1 MAANSEKTLRFT
13 FLADT
18 KKFLGNVG
26 KVGKKFSDVGA
37 EMKKTGDTVNK
48 IFAGIGVAA
57 GAAATKSITAFRDFE
72 TGMNEVF
79 TLLPG
84 TSKETFDQ
92 INKDVL
98 KLSKEIGKLPE
109 DVIPALYDSLS
120 AGVPPDNVF
129 TFLEVAN
136 KLAVGGATDL
146 GVAVDGLTTVVN
158 AFGSDVISVG
168 EASDIIF
175 TAVKG
180 GKTTVEE
187 LSNAMFNVAPIA
199 ASMGIE
205 FGNVTAAVATLT
217 ASGTPTSV
225 AMTMIRQALSELAKP
240 TSKLSQL
247 FFELTGKSF
256 EEFIAS
262 GGNLKEGFDIIK
274 KGAEANGKPLAEYVG
289 SVEALGAIQ
298 TLTGKG
304 ADKFASEIE
313 NAANAVGA
321 TDAAFEQGSQG
332 IGLVLEKLKAGFQ
345 VLQIEIGQ
353 KLAPLLLEAIDNIQ
367 KKFKEIQP
375 GLKAFIDNVRSF
387 FTSDEVQNTI
397 KRLTKAFQD
406 LGDRLRPVF
415 DHIQKF
421 FQANPKVLFT
431 GLAVVI
437 GGILLASVIS
447 LASAFAALFSPVT
460 IIIAAIAALAG
471 GFRYAYDNFEGF
483 RNFVD
488 NSISFLKNLFSNF
501 ISFFQS
507 DGFVGAFNKGLDFV
521 KTQFSLLKDIFK
533 GVVDFIKA
541 LFSGDVSGAVEA
553 LKGIFK
559 NLLTFFKNNW
569 NLLGTLKDVFI
580 GALTK
585 AKDFIWPRLK
595 EFGKGFIETIT
606 TVLKTSGSVV
616 LEGVKFVFNKVIDKI
631 NGFINDLNSGLAF
644 SFFGID
650 IDPPDIPNI
659 PRLAKGGI
667 VTKPTIAQI
676 GEEGAEAIIPLPS
689 GVGGGLGLGGNN
701 YNITVNAGIGTDGAD
716 VGRLIV
722 EQIEKYNRRNLRI
735 V

>member
-1 MAANSEKTLRFT
+1 MAESTKTLRFE

-18 KKFLGNVG
+18 KKFLGNIG
-26 KVGKKFSDVGA
+26 SVGKKFGDLGS
-37 EMKKTGDTVNK
+37 EMKATGDTINK
-48 IFAGIGVAA
+48 VVAGIGVAA
-57 GAAATKSITAFRDFE
+57 TAAAGKSLLAFRDFE

-84 TSKETFDQ
+84 TSQETFDQ

-98 KLSKEIGKLPE
+98 KLSKSIGKLPE

-129 TFLEVAN
+129 AFLEVAN
-136 KLAVGGATDL
+136 KLAVGGATEL
-146 GVAVDGLTTVVN
+146 GIAVDGLTTVVN

-180 GKTTVEE
+180 GKTTVEQ
-187 LSNAMFNVAPIA
+187 LSKAMFNVAPIA

-225 AMTMIRQALSELAKP
+225 AMTQIRAALSELAKP
-240 TSKLSQL
+240 TTKISQL
-247 FFELTGKSF
+247 FKELTGKSF
-256 EEFIAS
+256 EEFIA
-262 GGNLKEGFDIIK
+262 GGGDLKEGFDIIAA
-274 KGAEANGKPLAEYVG
+274 GAKASGKPLADYVG

-304 ADKFASEIE
+304 SEKFASEILAAE
-313 NAANAVGA
+313 NAIGA

-332 IGLVLEKLKAGFQ
+332 IGLVLEKLKAAFQ

-353 KLAPLLLEAIDNIQ
+353 KLAPILIDAIDNIQ
-367 KKFKEIQP
+367 TRFDQIRP
-375 GLKAFIDNVRSF
+375 GLENFVKNVKSF
-387 FTSDEVQNTI
+387 FTSDEVVNTI
-397 KRLTKAFQD
+397 NKLKDAFATLQERLA
-406 LGDRLRPVF
+406 PVV
-415 DHIQKF
+415 DKIITF
-421 FQANPKVLFT
+421 FKANPKVAFT

-447 LASAFAALFSPVT
+447 LASAFAALFSPIT
-460 IIIAAIAALAG
+460 LIIGAIAGLAM

-483 RNFVD
+483 RNFID
-488 NSISFLKNLFSNF
+488 NGINFLKNLFSNF
-501 ISFFQS
+501 IAFFKG
-507 DGFVGAFNKGLDFV
+507 DGFQNAMKTGFDFV
-521 KTQFSLLKDIFK
+521 KTQFNLLANVFK

-541 LFSGDVSGAVEA
+541 LFSGDVKGAVEA
-553 LKGIFK
+553 LKGIFT
-559 NLLTFFKNNW
+559 NLLSFFKNNW
-569 NLLGTLKDVFI
+569 NLFGTLRDVFI

-606 TVLKTSGSVV
+606 TVLKTSAGVV

-659 PRLAKGGI
+659 PKLAKGGI
-667 VTKPTIAQI
+667 VTKPTVAMI
-676 GEEGAEAIIPLPS
+676 GEQGAEAVVPLPS
-689 GVGGGLGLGGNN
+689 RVGGGIGLAPTINL
-701 YNITVNAGIGTDGAD
+701 TVNAGLGTDGAE
-716 VGRLIV
+716 VGRIIA
-722 EQIEKYNRRNLRI
+722 EQIEKYNRRNLRFA
-735 V
+735 

>member
-1 MAANSEKTLRFT
+1 MAAQSTKTLRFE

-18 KKFLGNVG
+18 KKFLGNIG
-26 KVGKKFSDVGA
+26 KVGKKFNDLGA
-37 EMKKTGDTVNK
+37 EMKQTGDNINK
-48 IFAGIGVAA
+48 AVAGIGIAATAAA
-57 GAAATKSITAFRDFE
+57 GKSLLAFRDFE

-84 TSKETFDQ
+84 TSQETFDQ

-98 KLSKEIGKLPE
+98 KLSKSIGKLPE

-129 TFLEVAN
+129 AFLETAN
-136 KLAVGGATDL
+136 KLAVGGATEL
-146 GVAVDGLTTVVN
+146 GIAVDGLTTVVN

-180 GKTTVEE
+180 GKTTVEQ
-187 LSNAMFNVAPIA
+187 LSKAMFNVAPIA

-225 AMTMIRQALSELAKP
+225 AMTQIRAALSELAKP
-240 TSKLSQL
+240 TTKISQL
-247 FFELTGKSF
+247 FMELTGQSF

-262 GGNLKEGFDIIK
+262 GGDLKKGFDIIA
-274 KGAEANGKPLAEYVG
+274 KGAKDNGKPLAEYVG

-304 ADKFASEIE
+304 SEKFASELVA
-313 NAANAVGA
+313 AANAVGA

-332 IGLVLEKLKAGFQ
+332 IGLVLEKLKASFQ

-353 KLAPLLLEAIDNIQ
+353 KLAPILISAIDNIQ
-367 KKFKEIQP
+367 TKFKEIQP
-375 GLKAFIDNVRSF
+375 GLQAFVDNVKSF
-387 FTSDEVQNTI
+387 FASDVVVNTI
-397 KRLTKAFQD
+397 NKLRDAFNSLQERLAPVIDKITAFF
-406 LGDRLRPVF
+406 R
-415 DHIQKF
+415 
-421 FQANPKVLFT
+421 ANPKVAFT
-431 GLAVVI
+431 SLAVVI

-460 IIIAAIAALAG
+460 LIIGAIAALAG
-471 GFRYAYDNFEGF
+471 GFRYAYDNVEVF
-483 RNFVD
+483 RNFID
-488 NSISFLKNLFSNF
+488 NTMSFLKTLFSNF
-501 ISFFQS
+501 IAFFQS
-507 DGFVGAFNKGLDFV
+507 DGFVAAFNKGLDFV
-521 KTQFSLLKDIFK
+521 KAQFENLKTVFS
-533 GVVDFIKA
+533 GVVNFIKA
-541 LFSGDVSGAVEA
+541 LFSGDVSLAVDS
-553 LKGIFK
+553 LKDIFK
-559 NLLTFFKNNW
+559 GLLSFFKNNW
-569 NLLGTLKDVFI
+569 NLFETLRDVFI

-606 TVLKTSGSVV
+606 TVLKTSAGVV

-631 NGFINDLNSGLAF
+631 NGFINGLNSGLAF

-659 PRLAKGGI
+659 PKLAKGGI
-667 VTKPTIAQI
+667 VTKPTIAMI
-676 GEEGAEAIIPLPS
+676 GEQGAEAVVPLPS
-689 GVGGGLGLGGNN
+689 RVGGGFGQTPTINL
-701 YNITVNAGIGTDGAD
+701 TVNAGLGTDGAE
-716 VGRLIV
+716 VGRIIV
-722 EQIEKYNRRNLRI
+722 EQIEKYNRRNLRF

>member
-1 MAANSEKTLRFT
+1 MAAQSTKTLRFE

-18 KKFLGNVG
+18 KKFLGNIG
-26 KVGKKFSDVGA
+26 KVGKKFNDLGA
-37 EMKKTGDTVNK
+37 EMKQTGDNINK
-48 IFAGIGVAA
+48 AVAGIAVGATAAA
-57 GAAATKSITAFRDFE
+57 GKSLLAFRDFE
-72 TGMNEVF
+72 NGMNEVF

-84 TSKETFDQ
+84 TSQETFDQ

-98 KLSKEIGKLPE
+98 KLSKSIGKLPE

-129 TFLEVAN
+129 AFLETAN
-136 KLAVGGATDL
+136 KLAVGGATEL
-146 GVAVDGLTTVVN
+146 GIAVDGLTTVVN

-180 GKTTVEE
+180 GKTTVEQI
-187 LSNAMFNVAPIA
+187 SKAMFNVAPIA

-225 AMTMIRQALSELAKP
+225 AMTQIRAALSELAKP
-240 TSKLSQL
+240 TTKISQL
-247 FFELTGKSF
+247 FMELTGQSF

-262 GGNLKEGFDIIK
+262 GGDLKKGFDIIA
-274 KGAEANGKPLAEYVG
+274 KGAKDNGKPLAEYVG

-304 ADKFASEIE
+304 ADKFASELVA
-313 NAANAVGA
+313 AANAVGA

-332 IGLVLEKLKAGFQ
+332 IGLVLEKLKASFQ

-353 KLAPLLLEAIDNIQ
+353 KLAPILISAIDNIQ
-367 KKFKEIQP
+367 AKFKEIQP
-375 GLKAFIDNVRSF
+375 GLQAFVDNVKSF
-387 FTSDEVQNTI
+387 FASDVVVNTI
-397 KRLTKAFQD
+397 NKLRDAFNSLQERLAPVIDKITAFF
-406 LGDRLRPVF
+406 R
-415 DHIQKF
+415 
-421 FQANPKVLFT
+421 ANPKVAFT
-431 GLAVVI
+431 SLAVVI

-460 IIIAAIAALAG
+460 LIIGAIAALAG
-471 GFRYAYDNFEGF
+471 GFRYAYDNVEVF
-483 RNFVD
+483 RNFID
-488 NSISFLKNLFSNF
+488 NTMSFLKTLFSNF
-501 ISFFQS
+501 IAFFQS
-507 DGFVGAFNKGLDFV
+507 DGFVAAFNKGLDFV
-521 KTQFSLLKDIFK
+521 KAQLENLKTVFS
-533 GVVDFIKA
+533 GVVNFIKA
-541 LFSGDVSGAVEA
+541 LFSGDVSLAVDS
-553 LKGIFK
+553 LKDIFK
-559 NLLTFFKNNW
+559 GLLSFFKNNW
-569 NLLGTLKDVFI
+569 NLFETLRDVFI

-606 TVLKTSGSVV
+606 IVLKTSAGVV

-631 NGFINDLNSGLAF
+631 NDFINGLNSGLAF

-659 PRLAKGGI
+659 PKLAKGGI
-667 VTKPTIAQI
+667 VTKPTIAMI
-676 GEEGAEAIIPLPS
+676 GEQGAEAVVPLPS
-689 GVGGGLGLGGNN
+689 RVGGGFGQP
-701 YNITVNAGIGTDGAD
+701 NINVTINAGLGTDGAE

-722 EQIEKYNRRNLRI
+722 EQIEKYNRRNIRFA
-735 V
+735 

>member
-1 MAANSEKTLRFT
+1 MAESTKTLRFE

-18 KKFLGNVG
+18 KKFLGNIGQVG
-26 KVGKKFSDVGA
+26 SKFSDLGA

-57 GAAATKSITAFRDFE
+57 AATATKSITAFRDFE

-84 TSKETFDQ
+84 TSQETFDQ

-187 LSNAMFNVAPIA
+187 LSKAMFNVAPIA

-225 AMTMIRQALSELAKP
+225 AMTQIRAALSELAKP
-240 TSKLSQL
+240 TSKISVL
-247 FFELTGKSF
+247 FKELTGKSF
-256 EEFIAS
+256 EEFIA
-262 GGNLKEGFDIIK
+262 GGGDLKEGFDIIA
-274 KGAEANGKPLAEYVG
+274 KGAKDSGKPLAEYVG

-304 ADKFASEIE
+304 SEKFASEILAAE
-313 NAANAVGA
+313 NAIGA

-332 IGLVLEKLKAGFQ
+332 IGLVLEKLRAAFQ
-345 VLQIEIGQ
+345 VFQIEIGQ
-353 KLAPLLLEAIDNIQ
+353 KLAPILIDAIDNIQ

-375 GLKAFIDNVRSF
+375 GLQAFIENVKAF

-397 KRLTKAFQD
+397 KKLTQTFQE

-415 DHIQKF
+415 ERVQKF
-421 FQANPKVLFT
+421 FEQNPKVLFT

-488 NSISFLKNLFSNF
+488 NGIAFLKNLFNNF
-501 ISFFQS
+501 ITFFKG
-507 DGFVGAFNKGLDFV
+507 DGFQNGMAKAIEFV
-521 KTQFSLLKDIFK
+521 KTQFKLLQVVFD
-533 GVVDFIKA
+533 GVVQFIKG
-541 LFSGDVSGAVEA
+541 LFSGDVAEAVGG
-553 LKGIFK
+553 LKKIFLG
-559 NLLTFFKNNW
+559 LLNFFKNNF
-569 NLLGTLKDVFI
+569 NLMETLKDVFI

-585 AKDFIWPRLK
+585 AKDFIWPKIK
-595 EFGKGFIETIT
+595 EFGEGFMETMK
-606 TVLKTSGSVV
+606 TVLKTGAGVV
-616 LEGVKFVFNKVIDKI
+616 LEGVKYVFNKVIDKI
-631 NGFINDLNSGLAF
+631 NDFINKLNDGLGF

-667 VTKPTIAQI
+667 VTKPTTAVV
-676 GEEGAEAIIPLPS
+676 GEAGAEAIIPLS
-689 GVGGGLGLGGNN
+689 SRVGDGLGLGKQT

-722 EQIEKYNRRNLRI
+722 EQIEKYNRRNLRFA
-735 V
+735 

>member
-1 MAANSEKTLRFT
+1 MAATSTKTLRFE

-37 EMKKTGDTVNK
+37 QMKSTGDNINK
-48 IFAGIGVAA
+48 VFAGIGVAA
-57 GAAATKSITAFRDFE
+57 GAVATKSLTAFRDFE

-84 TSKETFDQ
+84 FSEQAFDEM
-92 INKDVL
+92 NADVL

-129 TFLEVAN
+129 AFLETAN

-158 AFGSDVISVG
+158 AFGSDVITVG

-187 LSNAMFNVAPIA
+187 LSKAMFNVAPIA

-225 AMTMIRQALSELAKP
+225 AMTQIRAALSELAKP
-240 TSKLSQL
+240 TSKISQL
-247 FFELTGKSF
+247 FMELTGQSF

-274 KGAEANGKPLAEYVG
+274 KGAEQNGKPLAEYVG

-304 ADKFASEIE
+304 SEKFASEIE
-313 NAANAVGA
+313 SAANAVGA

-332 IGLVLEKLKAGFQ
+332 IGLVLEKLKAAFQ

-353 KLAPLLLEAIDNIQ
+353 KLAPILLGAIENIQ
-367 KKFKEIQP
+367 KKFQEIQP
-375 GLKAFIDNVRSF
+375 GLQAFVDNVKSF
-387 FTSDEVQNTI
+387 FASDQVVNTVN
-397 KRLTKAFQD
+397 KLKDAFDTLQTRLA
-406 LGDRLRPVF
+406 PVI
-415 DHIQKF
+415 DKIQEF
-421 FQANPKVLFT
+421 FRANPKVLFT

-437 GGILLASVIS
+437 GGILLASLIS
-447 LASAFAALFSPVT
+447 IASAFAALFSPFT
-460 IIIAAIAALAG
+460 IVIGLIAALAG
-471 GFRYAYDNFEGF
+471 GFRFAYDNVESF
-483 RNFVD
+483 RNFID
-488 NSISFLKNLFSNF
+488 NSITFMRDLFTRFINF
-501 ISFFQS
+501 FKS
-507 DGFVGAFNKGLDFV
+507 DGFVGTFNKGLDFV
-521 KTQFSLLKDIFK
+521 KEQFKLLTSVFD
-533 GVVDFIKA
+533 GVVQTIKS
-541 LFSGDVSGAVEA
+541 LFSGDVKGAVDG
-553 LKGIFK
+553 LKLIFK
-559 NLLTFFKNNW
+559 SLLKFFKNNFDLF
-569 NLLGTLKDVFI
+569 NTLKDVFLD
-580 GALTK
+580 ALTK
-585 AKDFIWPRLK
+585 AKDFIWPKLK

-659 PRLAKGGI
+659 PKLAKGGI
-667 VTKPTIAQI
+667 VTEPTIAMI
-676 GEEGAEAIIPLPS
+676 GEQGAEAVVPLPS
-689 GVGGGLGLGGNN
+689 RVGGGIGLGNN
-701 YNITVNAGIGTDGAD
+701 INITVNAGIGTDGAD

-722 EQIEKYNRRNLRI
+722 EQIEKYNRRNLR
-735 V
+735 VV

>member
-1 MAANSEKTLRFT
+1 MAAQSTKTLRFE

-18 KKFLGNVG
+18 KKFLGNIG
-26 KVGKKFSDVGA
+26 KVGKKFNDLGA
-37 EMKKTGDTVNK
+37 EMKQTGDNINK
-48 IFAGIGVAA
+48 AVAGIAIGATAAA
-57 GAAATKSITAFRDFE
+57 GKSLLAFREFE

-84 TSKETFDQ
+84 TSQETFDQ

-98 KLSKEIGKLPE
+98 KLSKSIGKLPE

-129 TFLEVAN
+129 AFLETAN
-136 KLAVGGATDL
+136 KLAVGGATEL
-146 GVAVDGLTTVVN
+146 GIAVDGLTTVVN

-180 GKTTVEE
+180 GKTTVEQ
-187 LSNAMFNVAPIA
+187 LSKAMFNVAPIA

-225 AMTMIRQALSELAKP
+225 AMTQIRAALSELAKP
-240 TSKLSQL
+240 TTKISQL
-247 FFELTGKSF
+247 FMELTGQSF

-262 GGNLKEGFDIIK
+262 GGDLKKGFDIIA
-274 KGAEANGKPLAEYVG
+274 KGAKDNGKPLAEYVG

-304 ADKFASEIE
+304 ADKFASELVA
-313 NAANAVGA
+313 AANAVGA

-332 IGLVLEKLKAGFQ
+332 IGLVLEKLKASFQ

-353 KLAPLLLEAIDNIQ
+353 KLAPILISAIDNIQ
-367 KKFKEIQP
+367 AKFKEIQP
-375 GLKAFIDNVRSF
+375 GLQAFVDNVKSF
-387 FTSDEVQNTI
+387 FASDVVVNTI
-397 KRLTKAFQD
+397 NKLRDAFNSLQERLAPVIDKITAFF
-406 LGDRLRPVF
+406 R
-415 DHIQKF
+415 
-421 FQANPKVLFT
+421 ANPKVAFT
-431 GLAVVI
+431 SLAVVI

-460 IIIAAIAALAG
+460 LIIGAIAALAG
-471 GFRYAYDNFEGF
+471 GFRYAYDNVEVF
-483 RNFVD
+483 RNFID
-488 NSISFLKNLFSNF
+488 NTMSFLKTLFSNF

-507 DGFVGAFNKGLDFV
+507 DGFVAAFNKGLDFV
-521 KTQFSLLKDIFK
+521 KTQFENLKTVFS
-533 GVVDFIKA
+533 GVVNFIKA
-541 LFSGDVSGAVEA
+541 LFSGDVSLAVDS
-553 LKGIFK
+553 LKDIFK
-559 NLLTFFKNNW
+559 GLLSFFKNNW
-569 NLLGTLKDVFI
+569 NLFETLRDVFI

-585 AKDFIWPRLK
+585 AKEFIWPKLK

-606 TVLKTSGSVV
+606 IVLKTSAGVV

-631 NGFINDLNSGLAF
+631 NDFINGLNSGLAF

-659 PRLAKGGI
+659 PKLAKGGI
-667 VTKPTIAQI
+667 VTKPTIAMI
-676 GEEGAEAIIPLPS
+676 GEQGAEAVVPLPS
-689 GVGGGLGLGGNN
+689 RVGGGFGQTPTINL
-701 YNITVNAGIGTDGAD
+701 TVNAGLGTDGAE
-716 VGRLIV
+716 VGRIIV
-722 EQIEKYNRRNLRI
+722 EQIEKYNRRNLRF

>member
-1 MAANSEKTLRFT
+1 MAAQSTKTLRFE

-37 EMKKTGDTVNK
+37 QMKSTGDTINK
-48 IFAGIGVAA
+48 VFAGIGVAA
-57 GAAATKSITAFRDFE
+57 GATAAKSLTAFREFE

-84 TSKETFDQ
+84 TSQETFDQ

-129 TFLEVAN
+129 TFLETAN
-136 KLAVGGATDL
+136 KLAVGGATEL
-146 GVAVDGLTTVVN
+146 GIAVDGLTTVVN

-180 GKTTVEE
+180 GKTTVEQ
-187 LSNAMFNVAPIA
+187 LSKAMFNVAPIA

-225 AMTMIRQALSELAKP
+225 AMTQIRAALSELAKP
-240 TSKLSQL
+240 TTKISQL
-247 FFELTGKSF
+247 FREMTGQSF

-262 GGNLKEGFDIIK
+262 GGDLKEGFDIIK
-274 KGAEANGKPLAEYVG
+274 KGAEQNGKPLADYVG

-304 ADKFASEIE
+304 ADKFASELV

-332 IGLVLEKLKAGFQ
+332 IGLVLEKLQASFK

-353 KLAPLLLEAIDNIQ
+353 KLAPILIDAIENIQ
-367 KKFKEIQP
+367 AKFKEIQP
-375 GLKAFIDNVRSF
+375 GLQAFVDNVKSF
-387 FTSDEVQNTI
+387 FASDQVVNTVN
-397 KRLTKAFQD
+397 KLKDAFNTLQKN
-406 LGDRLRPVF
+406 LAPVI
-415 DHIQKF
+415 DKIQAF
-421 FQANPKVLFT
+421 FRANPKVAFT
-431 GLAVVI
+431 ALAVVI
-437 GGILLASVIS
+437 GGILLASVVS
-447 LASAFAALFSPVT
+447 LASAFAALFSPFT
-460 IIIAAIAALAG
+460 IVIGLIAAIAG

-483 RNFVD
+483 RNFID
-488 NSISFLKNLFSNF
+488 NGMTFLRDLFKRF
-501 ISFFQS
+501 IDFFQS
-507 DGFVGAFNKGLDFV
+507 DGFVGAMQRGLDFV
-521 KTQFSLLKDIFK
+521 KTQFNNLKDVFS
-533 GVVDFIKA
+533 GVVNFIKA
-541 LFSGDVSGAVEA
+541 LFSGDVKGAVDS
-553 LKGIFK
+553 LKDIFK
-559 NLLTFFKNNW
+559 GLLSFFKNNW
-569 NLLGTLKDVFI
+569 NLLGTLKDVFLN
-580 GALTK
+580 ALTK

-595 EFGKGFIETIT
+595 EFGEGFIQTIT
-606 TVLKTSGSVV
+606 TVLKTSAGVV

-631 NGFINDLNSGLAF
+631 NDFINGLNSGLAF

-667 VTKPTIAQI
+667 VTEPTVAMI
-676 GEEGAEAIIPLPS
+676 GEAGTEAVIPLPS
-689 GVGGGLGLGGNN
+689 GVGDGKGLGNN
-701 YNITVNAGIGTDGAD
+701 INITVNAGIGTDGAD